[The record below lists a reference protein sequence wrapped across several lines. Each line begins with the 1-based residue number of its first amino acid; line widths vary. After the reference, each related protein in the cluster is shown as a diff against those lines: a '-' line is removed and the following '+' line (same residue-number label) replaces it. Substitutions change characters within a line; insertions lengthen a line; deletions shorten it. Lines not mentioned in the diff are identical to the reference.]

1 MRTTMARSIA
11 QTPVEDEAPRIVPE
25 GEEPATEA

>member
-1 MRTTMARSIA
+1 MARSIA